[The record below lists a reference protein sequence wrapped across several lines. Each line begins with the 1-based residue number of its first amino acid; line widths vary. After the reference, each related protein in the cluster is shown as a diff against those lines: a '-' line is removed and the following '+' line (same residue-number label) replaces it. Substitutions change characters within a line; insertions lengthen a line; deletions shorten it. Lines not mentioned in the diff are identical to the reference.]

1 MSFHK
6 SKGLSSPVVYMVGCV
21 DGLIPSRPDPE
32 KTPNENAA
40 KLEEDRRLF
49 YVAMTRVK
57 ADPAHGKPGY
67 LHLSYPRRMPMA
79 DAMQDNIGA
88 TVFQGQNAI
97 LHASRFLG
105 ELGPQAPQPEA
116 G

>member
-6 SKGLSSPVVYMVGCV
+6 SKGLSSPFVYMVGCV
-21 DGLIPSRPDPE
+21 DGLIPSRADPQ

-57 ADPAHGKPGY
+57 ADLEHGKPGY
-67 LHLSYPRRMPMA
+67 LHLSYPRRMPTA

-88 TVFQGQNAI
+88 TEFHGQTAF
-97 LHASRFLG
+97 LHASRLLG
-105 ELGPQAPQPEA
+105 ELSPQAQQPQA